1 MKSAIIGGVAGGA
14 SAATRARRL
23 NEEAEITIYEKGPY
37 VSYANCGLP
46 YYIGGIIRHPHDL
59 LLETPESLWDCFRIK
74 VHVRS
79 EVNGIDLRSGFLEVV
94 HDDAKYQATF
104 DRLILAPG
112 ATTMVPKIP
121 GMDRSDVFSLRTVP
135 DAVRMHQY
143 LDSGLG
149 RHATVVGAGF
159 IGLEMAEVLR
169 ARGVTVVERQS
180 HILPPFDADMAQ
192 YLEKHMV
199 DMEIQ
204 LRLESTL
211 AGISGVVGHP
221 IVQLASG
228 DSFHT
233 DMVVLGLGVRPALT
247 LARMMGLAIGPTGA
261 IRVTDHMQ
269 TSAPGVWA
277 AGDAVEER
285 VLVTGQSRWWPLAGT
300 ANKEGR
306 LGAPIPLA
314 VMPACPEV
322 SAPAS
327 FGSIPM

>member
-211 AGISGVVGHP
+211 AGISGVVGYP

-306 LGAPIPLA
+306 LRAPIPLA